1 MNLLRLRRHHTP
13 EPEKSETDP
22 MAELIDCFEIDL
34 EGQMAEL
41 KIDKLTAEY
50 SQRIPEITADRIGRL
65 TDPQKKE
72 LKVQIL
78 VAIAKYL
85 HEASFDPSRYLSEDY
100 NTRNGAAR

>member
-1 MNLLRLRRHHTP
+1 MP
-13 EPEKSETDP
+13 EPENSEPETDP
-22 MAELIDCFEIDL
+22 LSDLIDCFEIDL

-100 NTRNGAAR
+100 NTRNGCAR